1 MKLPDHQRLRGL
13 VAATHTPFH
22 ADGSLNFAI
31 VEKQCAHLLSNNVTR
46 VFIGGTTGESSSLS
60 LDERRLL
67 AKCWMEV
74 ARGTAMRVI
83 VHVGANALTDAR
95 DLAADAQQLGA
106 HAIAALAPSYFK
118 PRSLDA
124 LIACAADI
132 AAAAPATPF
141 YFYDI
146 PSMTGVSF
154 PMCDFLAQAAER
166 IPTLAGLKFTNSDL
180 MSLQLCLHADGGA
193 WDVPFGCD
201 EFLLAALSLGATGA
215 VGSTYNFAAPIYH
228 RLMRAFAAGDMAT
241 ARAEQFRS
249 VQLVKL
255 LAGVGFMGAAKA
267 VMGML
272 GVDVGPA
279 RLPHEN
285 PTPEQTGKLRAAL
298 ETMGFFEWIKN

>member
-1 MKLPDHQRLRGL
+1 MKLSDSQRLRGL

-22 ADGSLNFAI
+22 ADGSLNLAI
-31 VEKQCAHLLSNNVTR
+31 VEKQCAHLLGNGVTS
-46 VFIGGTTGESSSLS
+46 VFIGGTTGESSSLA

-106 HAIAALAPSYFK
+106 HAIAALSPSYFK
-118 PRSLDA
+118 PRSLDS
-124 LIACAADI
+124 LVACAADVS
-132 AAAAPATPF
+132 AAAPETPF

-154 PMCDFLAQAAER
+154 PMCDFFAQARDR
-166 IPTLAGLKFTNSDL
+166 IPMFAGLKFTNPDL
-180 MSLQLCLHADGGA
+180 MSFQLCLRADGGA

-201 EFLLAALSLGATGA
+201 EFLLAALALGATGA
-215 VGSTYNFAAPIYH
+215 VGSTYNFAAPIYT
-228 RLMRAFAAGDMAT
+228 RLIAAFGRGDLAV
-241 ARAEQFRS
+241 AREEQFRS
-249 VQLVKL
+249 VQLVQL
-255 LAGVGFMGAAKA
+255 LAGFGFMGAAKA
-267 VMGML
+267 VMTML

-279 RLPHEN
+279 RLPNGN
-285 PTPEQTGKLRAAL
+285 PTREQITKLRADL
-298 ETMGFFEWIKN
+298 EAMGFFEWIKN